1 MEWSP
6 NPAQLNVAFGDG
18 GCLSRS
24 PRCPTR
30 HTQGACPV
38 LLLRLQ
44 RLAHSLLVSP
54 RQVHL
59 SSPQPCQFISRCC
72 PVPRGRRGRE
82 TSGPN
87 RRWLAEPCPHL
98 LFLRQACCSG
108 ACQRAGKNGEDVLCS
123 RGIGVSPVALTSAG
137 WDGERGPTMG
147 QRAGAVHH
155 QAQAQ
160 RSTRRGHWLFACD
173 PQAWGKGINFI
184 KYIKNQ
190 NSSPSAQL
198 LEGHL

>member
-1 MEWSP
+1 MVWSP
-6 NPAQLNVAFGDG
+6 NPAQLHLASGDG

-87 RRWLAEPCPHL
+87 CRWLAEPCPHL

-108 ACQRAGKNGEDVLCS
+108 ACQRAGRNGEDVLCS
-123 RGIGVSPVALTSAG
+123 RGIGVSPMALTSAG
-137 WDGERGPTMG
+137 WDGERGPTSG
-147 QRAGAVHH
+147 AEGLELCTTKPRFGVPQGEDTGCLPVILRHGERALT
-155 QAQAQ
+155 
-160 RSTRRGHWLFACD
+160 S
-173 PQAWGKGINFI
+173 
-184 KYIKNQ
+184 
-190 NSSPSAQL
+190 
-198 LEGHL
+198 